1 MTAPSKSR
9 PAVEAVRA
17 YLHKRLRV
25 ELSDGRTV
33 EGMLDCYDDS
43 GNMILACT
51 TDVSSKV
58 SKSTSRGRQVY
69 RMGTVLVPG
78 HVQVSVK
85 VLRPP
90 ASRSEIDE
98 STPLLRMQD
107 LRKELEPATIEEIK
121 DDDASDKTMELMGT
135 DAIQDDDP
143 EGDRTGT

>member
-1 MTAPSKSR
+1 M
-9 PAVEAVRA
+9 
-17 YLHKRLRV
+17 

-58 SKSTSRGRQVY
+58 SKSTTRGRQIY

-85 VLRPP
+85 VMRPP
-90 ASRSEIDE
+90 ASTSATDE
-98 STPLLRMQD
+98 RTPLLRMQD
-107 LRKELEPATIEEIK
+107 LRKELEPETIEEIK
-121 DDDASDKTMELMGT
+121 DDDSSDKTMESIGT
-135 DAIQDDDP
+135 DAIK
-143 EGDRTGT
+143 GDGPG